1 MGWRIMLPASIASF
15 LAALCLGL
23 WRLEGITG
31 ALLLH
36 AGLMVTA
43 WAAIL
48 PAGAIV
54 ARWLK
59 VTREQDFPRVLDNK
73 TWWHWHQALQYA
85 GVGLSTLGFAAIL
98 LATGGSF
105 ATTHGWIGLAVVLLG
120 WAQVIAGWLRGSKGG
135 PTDRNAD
142 PARPETW
149 RGDHF
154 DMTPRR
160 RRFEAIHKAGGWVA
174 IALSVAA
181 IVTGAGLFG
190 PPDWLLLLVSAAWL
204 AALIAATRFVR
215 DRRHVDT
222 YVAIW
227 GPDLRSP
234 LLRGATT
241 PSQHGGSHP

>member
-1 MGWRIMLPASIASF
+1 VGWRVALPASIALF
-15 LAALCLGL
+15 FALLCLGL
-23 WRLEGITG
+23 WRLEGLSG

-36 AGLMVTA
+36 AGLMITA
-43 WAAIL
+43 WAAVL

-54 ARWLK
+54 ARWMK
-59 VTREQDFPRVLDNK
+59 VTPGQDFPRVLDNK
-73 TWWHWHQALQYA
+73 SWWHWHRALQYA
-85 GVGLSTLGFAAIL
+85 GVAMSTLGFAAIVQVS
-98 LATGGSF
+98 GGSF
-105 ATTHGWIGLAVVLLG
+105 ATTHGRIGLAVVLLG

-135 PTDRNAD
+135 PTDRGAD
-142 PARPETW
+142 PAKPDTW

-160 RRFEAIHKAGGWVA
+160 RLFEAIHKAGGWIA

-181 IVTGAGLFG
+181 IMTGAALFG
-190 PPDWLLLLVSAAWL
+190 GPDWLLLLTCCAWL
-204 AALIAATRFVR
+204 AALVAAARFVR
-215 DRRHVDT
+215 HRRHVDT

-241 PSQHGGSHP
+241 TPQPGGSRS

>member
-1 MGWRIMLPASIASF
+1 MLPAALACF
-15 LAALCLGL
+15 LGALLLGL
-23 WRLEGITG
+23 WRLEGFTG

-36 AGLMVTA
+36 AGLMITA
-43 WAAIL
+43 WAAVL

-54 ARWLK
+54 ARWMK
-59 VTREQDFPRVLDNK
+59 VTRGQDFPRVLDNK
-73 TWWHWHQALQYA
+73 TWWHWHRALQYA
-85 GVGLSTLGFAAIL
+85 GVALSTLGFIAIIH
-98 LATGGSF
+98 ATGGSF

-135 PTDRNAD
+135 PTDRGAD
-142 PARPETW
+142 PARPGTW

-160 RRFEAIHKAGGWVA
+160 HAFEAIHKTGGWIA

-181 IVTGAGLFG
+181 IMTGVAPFG
-190 PPDWLLLLVSAAWL
+190 GPDWLLLLVCGAWL
-204 AALIAATRFVR
+204 AALVAATRFVR
-215 DRRHVDT
+215 DRRHHDT

-241 PSQHGGSHP
+241 TTPQHGGSHP